1 MGLTLLGAVFSL
13 VRMIPAYSLRGAY
26 SHKSKS
32 FVANDD
38 APGKKEEGGRE
49 EKEGRRERNC
59 SLGSNNQWSPAVEK
73 KPSNRNYFFPGIV
86 MVSIINKF
94 LNSPEVPLSPCL

>member
-13 VRMIPAYSLRGAY
+13 VRMIPAYSLWGAY
-26 SHKSKS
+26 SLKSKS

-49 EKEGRRERNC
+49 EKEGRKERKKLF
-59 SLGSNNQWSPAVEK
+59 LGK
-73 KPSNRNYFFPGIV
+73 
-86 MVSIINKF
+86 
-94 LNSPEVPLSPCL
+94 